1 MSHGYKFYIQRVEK
15 LQDGTYSPVPS
26 TIIDLESRFKGL
38 KYSKLTGLNDIGK
51 AKNIYTE
58 KYADGD
64 KLRVYIPQTIQS
76 EATSMTLT
84 IYFFGKDRQSV
95 FADFANEIKSGIHRY
110 WDTARNMYFDFFVD
124 DELKPTD
131 ENWYKG
137 EPYFKVD
144 VKMKNIYGRC
154 HSRLDTN
161 LLIDGD
167 KTLNNDKHLLGSYNL
182 GSIRPADGELVK
194 LTFSGYISVTNDENK
209 VIGYDKLRVY
219 NSGWNVPLVTTITQA
234 DYNVATSQYEVEFN
248 WVVGDSSNEFINF
261 YQTKADN
268 SALLDEDIPEGYRK
282 GQSLVSNVKLEI
294 VKVK

>member
-1 MSHGYKFYIQRVEK
+1 MPHGYKFYIQRVEK

-84 IYFFGKDRQSV
+84 IYFFSKDRQSV

-154 HSRLDTN
+154 YSRLDTN

-194 LTFSGYISVTNDENK
+194 LTFSGYISVTNDEHK
-209 VIGYDKLRVY
+209 IIGYDKLRVY

-234 DYNVATSQYEVEFN
+234 DYNAATSQYEVEFN

-261 YQTKADN
+261 CQTKADN

>member
-1 MSHGYKFYIQRVEK
+1 MPHGYKFYIQRVEK

-95 FADFANEIKSGIHRY
+95 FVDFANEIKSGIHRY

-144 VKMKNIYGRC
+144 VKMNNIYGRC
-154 HSRLDTN
+154 YSRLDTN

-219 NSGWNVPLVTTITQA
+219 NSVWNVPLVTTITQA

>member
-58 KYADGD
+58 QYADGD
-64 KLRVYIPQTIQS
+64 KLRVYIPQAIQS

-110 WDTARNMYFDFFVD
+110 WDTARNMYFDFYID

-167 KTLNNDKHLLGSYNL
+167 KTLNNNKHLLGSYNL
-182 GSIRPADGELVK
+182 GTIRPAEGELVR
-194 LTFSGYISVTNDENK
+194 LTFSGYISVTNHDKK
-209 VIGYDKLRVY
+209 VIGYGRFSLY
-219 NSGWNVPLVTTITQA
+219 NSGWDVPLIYAITYA
-234 DYNVATSQYEVEFN
+234 DYNPSLSLFEVEFP
-248 WVVGDSSNEFINF
+248 WVIGDSSNEFINF
-261 YQTKADN
+261 YQKKDDGTP
-268 SALLDEDIPEGYRK
+268 LDDSDIPEGYRK
-282 GQSLVSNVKLEI
+282 GMSLISNVKLEI